1 MPLEKTAVKRLIAK
15 VAPIC
20 NFNYA
25 FSHASLLHLQL
36 VQNAAEGCFLH
47 WETGRK
53 AHFLDNIHA

>member
-1 MPLEKTAVKRLIAK
+1 MNFMPLEKPAVKHLIAK

-25 FSHASLLHLQL
+25 FSHASLLQLQL

-47 WETGRK
+47 LGNWKESTFPG
-53 AHFLDNIHA
+53 